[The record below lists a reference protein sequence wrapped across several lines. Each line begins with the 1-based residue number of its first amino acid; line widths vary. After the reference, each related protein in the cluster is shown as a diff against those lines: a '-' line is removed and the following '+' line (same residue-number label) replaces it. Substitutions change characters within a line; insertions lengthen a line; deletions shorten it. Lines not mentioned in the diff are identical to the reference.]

1 MNKIFV
7 VTGIRY
13 TTNVEIWH
21 TRTDLFHSI
30 IGICSTKKRA
40 DEIVEQMERNR
51 ESKYF
56 PDSINVIEYQLDKE
70 TYFPRY
76 EE

>member
-1 MNKIFV
+1 MNKIFA
-7 VTGIRY
+7 VTGTRY

-21 TRTDLFHSI
+21 TRTDLFHDI
-30 IGICSTKKRA
+30 IGIYSTKKRA
-40 DEIVEQMERNR
+40 DEIVEQMEQNR
-51 ESKYF
+51 EAEYF
-56 PDSINVIEYQLDKE
+56 PDSIKVIEYQLDGE

>member
-7 VTGIRY
+7 ITGTRY
-13 TTNVEIWH
+13 TTDVEIWH

-40 DEIVEQMERNR
+40 DEIVKQMEQNR

-76 EE
+76 